1 MGPVLLQF
9 VEKYPPKA
17 LKFTQFARPKAS
29 RFMDFPALV
38 APQFDPNPVWLVGA
52 GPGDPGRLTLRAAY
66 ALGQPDVTR
75 IPTAAATLTLVGPV
89 ISLLVDRQQTE
100 PMTVETGSD
109 QRLRA
114 EG

>member
-29 RFMDFPALV
+29 CFMDFPALV
-38 APQFDPNPVWLVGA
+38 GPRFDLDPVWLVGA
-52 GPGDPGRLTLRAAY
+52 GPGDPGRLTLHAAD
-66 ALGQPDVTR
+66 ALGQPDLTG
-75 IPTAAATLTLVGPV
+75 IPTAAATLILVGPV
-89 ISLLVDRQQTE
+89 IPLLVDRRQTE

-114 EG
+114 EA